1 MKTAAFKIGD
11 VFPSQNCGHF
21 EILSRTK
28 GKALVRFLSTG
39 YITVVEKGAV
49 RKGLIKDNLH
59 PSIYGLGFYGDGSY
73 TKNLEQSLLSKVSET
88 WHSMFKRCYSDSVHE
103 NHEPYS
109 NCFVNKRW
117 HDFQNFAKFYI
128 ECPYRQ
134 TGWQLDKDILV
145 KGNKE
150 YGPDTCCFVPVG
162 INGYMKT
169 NSNRR
174 GDYPIGV
181 KLSYL
186 KNSYESRVRD
196 FDGKQILL
204 GKYATPE
211 LAFEAYKSTKENV
224 IKQKAE
230 FWKDQICPKVYHAL
244 LNFKVDI
251 TD

>member
-1 MKTAAFKIGD
+1 MANKAAFVVGD
-11 VFPSQNCGHF
+11 RFQSKNYGPF
-21 EILSRTK
+21 EVLERLV
-28 GKALVRFLSTG
+28 GKAVVRFIDTGFVCTVDKKYVLNGSIKDPLVRNVHNVG
-39 YITVVEKGAV
+39 Y
-49 RKGLIKDNLH
+49 
-59 PSIYGLGFYGDGSY
+59 YGDRTF
-73 TKNLEQSLLSKVSET
+73 TKTLSAELVSAASQC
-88 WHSMFKRCYSDSVHE
+88 WRDMMDRCYEGKYPS
-103 NHEPYS
+103 YI
-109 NCFVNKRW
+109 NCYVNDYW

-150 YGPDTCCFVPVG
+150 YGPDTCCFVPVD

-186 KNSYESRVRD
+186 RNSYESRVRD